1 MHYYRIKNHIIC
13 LDDVCNIEPN
23 FFNILVHFKNG
34 TFVSITFSDCDRR
47 DEVIDELWQRLV
59 NMRK

>member
-1 MHYYRIKNHIIC
+1 MHYYRIRNHIIC

-23 FFNILVHFKNG
+23 FSNITIRFKNG
-34 TFVSITFSDCDRR
+34 ASASIYFSDCDKR

-59 NMRK
+59 NMG